1 MKKQSKT
8 EYRVYYGTDSNA
20 ALQPEYIPVPKRE
33 KRPEHKREQSIHAKE
48 KAERK
53 ASVKLCARVV
63 SVALCVAAMGFCV
76 VMRNA
81 EIYRNTREIR
91 NLAKETVNLEL
102 KVRTAEK
109 DFSAGSDLNSY
120 FDTAENQLAL
130 AYPEDTNVIL
140 VTVPSE
146 SAEQTP
152 DTQESVDVYD
162 TVLDWISSLERR
174 IRSWA

>member
-8 EYRVYYGTDSNA
+8 DYRVYYGVDSNA
-20 ALQPEYIPVPKRE
+20 ALQPEYIPVPK
-33 KRPEHKREQSIHAKE
+33 KRQEHKKEQSTHARE

-53 ASVKLCARVV
+53 ASVKLCVRVV
-63 SVALCVAAMGFCV
+63 SVAVCIAAMGFCV

-91 NLAKETVNLEL
+91 SLAKETVNLEL

-130 AYPEDTNVIL
+130 AYPENGDVIT
-140 VTVPSE
+140 VTVP
-146 SAEQTP
+146 ADDGEQTP
-152 DTQESVDVYD
+152 EIQESADIYD